1 MGLFDAFRK
10 DEVTASKALV
20 GSLDASFAD
29 WLKMDTG
36 VYKRFYPATTS
47 TAFTDL
53 SQLTGAIGQKY
64 DIVHL
69 LCNVTADGAIVDG
82 SGSKISGTDLVK
94 KCVEADVKLLWIASN
109 NPSDAYIKGFNT
121 RGQKINIVMVKDR
134 RGPFFAPFLT
144 NLLAKMSGGESM
156 PNAWNQLN
164 PQVPSSVH
172 PDAPDAIFVAGRGA
186 ARLKP

>member
-10 DEVTASKALV
+10 DEVKGSKVLV
-20 GSLDASFAD
+20 GGLDARFAE

-36 VYKRFYPATTS
+36 VYKRFYPTTNS

-53 SQLTGAIGQKY
+53 SQLTGAISQKY

-69 LCNVTADGAIVDG
+69 LCNVTADGAVADG
-82 SGSKISGTDLVK
+82 SGNSITGSDLVK
-94 KCVEADVKLLWIASN
+94 RCVEADVKLLWIACN
-109 NPSDAYIKGFNT
+109 NAGDAYIKGFNT
-121 RGQKINIVMVKDR
+121 RGQKINVVMVIDR

-144 NLLAKMSGGESM
+144 NLLAKMSGGEAM
-156 PNAWNQLN
+156 PTAWNQLN

-186 ARLKP
+186 VRLLP